1 MRMPRLGAVTL
12 LLAAS
17 MSLLSSSLLGQSS
30 FDIRVRLAPSKG
42 ILSGEEVVSLTN
54 TSSVVWESLTFQWG
68 LSASAKLV
76 QEVTDEGGNP
86 LTVRYIKPED
96 KLRKGDVYLF
106 KVNLTSPL
114 PPGKETT
121 LRLKFAAEGLTLQ
134 GDALLLADTWYPRWY
149 PSDKGSSSGASAEP
163 AFYKVSITLPSSFKV
178 AASGKE
184 LSQHRDED
192 GWIQIDYEGELLRGF
207 SLMMSSS
214 WERLVTYSGGVEI
227 QSYFQPKD
235 EHWGKRLPAIA
246 SEVIEFYSR
255 KFGFYPYKKLCIVP
269 GSPTEEGY
277 ATPNIIVVYQNLDRM
292 AADFGVSF
300 ALGFSRWLIAHLIAS
315 QYWGIYIV
323 DASPFPPW
331 LTNGL
336 ALYSDRSYMESIR
349 LSNPIYY
356 NLLQYYLQAAAEGL
370 DTTVLRPIAEL
381 ERELPDWE
389 NILAKGKAL
398 AIVNMLVSLIGES
411 EFDRVLIQLLRHYH
425 GKGVAAEDFQRVV
438 EQVARQDL
446 GWFFEQWLKTDKPLD
461 YRLSEIKT
469 TTVGNRY
476 VTTIEINSR
485 RGGVLMPIVVKVS
498 LEDGEEVI
506 EEVKGRKSR
515 ERLKITT
522 NSPPQ
527 LVELDPEEFLPDI
540 NRANNYR
547 ALMEIATVEELFK
560 IDQFFQIGE
569 LVLAK
574 SFQPQGSYLQDRFKL
589 KVKNISNKGHGLG
602 IVILVEF
609 ANIRSKGRRSF
620 YLSLAPY
627 EERVIEDYY
636 LLPQRSGKAKIKASF
651 YIVEDEKEFKRISRR
666 KLPDLSNH
674 YIIFVPQNP
683 GR

>member
-1 MRMPRLGAVTL
+1 MRRLGLVTL
-12 LLAAS
+12 LLAAPV
-17 MSLLSSSLLGQSS
+17 LISSSLLGQSS
-30 FDIRVRLAPSKG
+30 FDIRVTLDPSKG
-42 ILSGEEVVSLTN
+42 ILSGEELVALTN
-54 TSSVVWESLTFQWG
+54 TSSGAWESLTFQWG
-68 LSASAKLV
+68 LSSSTKLV
-76 QEVTDEGGNP
+76 QEVIDEGGNP
-86 LTVRYIKPED
+86 LSVRYIKPED
-96 KLRKGDVYLF
+96 NLPKGEVYLF
-106 KVNLTSPL
+106 EVVLYSPL
-114 PPGKETT
+114 PPGEETT
-121 LRLKFAAEGLTLQ
+121 LRLKFAAEGLTPQ
-134 GDALLLADTWYPRWY
+134 GDTLLLSDTWYPRLY
-149 PSDKGSSSGASAEP
+149 PFDKYGGSEIAEEP
-163 AFYKVSITLPSSFKV
+163 AFYKVSLTLPSSFKV
-178 AASGKE
+178 AASGNE
-184 LSQHRDED
+184 LSRHREGE
-192 GWIQIDYEGELLRGF
+192 GWVRIDYEGELLRGF
-207 SLMMSSS
+207 SLMVGSG
-214 WERLVTYSGGVEI
+214 WERLVTSSGGVEI
-227 QSYFQPKD
+227 QSYFQPKY

-277 ATPNIIVVYQNLDRM
+277 ATPNIIVVYQGLDRM

-300 ALGFSRWLIAHLIAS
+300 ALGFSRWLVAHLIAS

-323 DASPFPPW
+323 DAPPFPPW

-349 LSNPIYY
+349 LSNPVYY

-398 AIVNMLVSLIGES
+398 AIVNMLVNLIGES

-425 GKGVAAEDFQRVV
+425 RKGVAAEDFQRVV

-461 YRLSEIKT
+461 YRLGEIRT
-469 TTVGNRY
+469 DPVGNRY

-485 RGGVLMPIVVKVS
+485 RGGALMPIVVKVS

-506 EEVKGRKSR
+506 EEAKGRKSR

-547 ALMEIATVEELFK
+547 ALMEVATVEELFK

-574 SFQPQGSYLQDRFKL
+574 SFQPRGSYLQDRFRL
-589 KVKNISNKGHGLG
+589 KVKNISNKERGLG

-636 LLPQRSGKAKIKASF
+636 LLPKRSGKGKIQASF
-651 YIVEDEKEFKRISRR
+651 YMVEDEKEFKRISRR
-666 KLPDLSNH
+666 QPPELSNH
-674 YIIFVPQNP
+674 YIVFVPPNP